1 MSLDSQSPELQPLTE
16 INQLTD
22 WLAAAAQPE
31 PKLIGLEH
39 EKLMFP
45 VGSQAP
51 VPYLGA
57 AGIGALMASFGRFG
71 FQEIRER
78 SDLPI
83 IAMARGTETLSLEPG
98 GQFELSGRPYP
109 TVTEAQDENR
119 RHALELKTAAKALGL
134 RAVTLGYRPYGTLEQ
149 MPWMP
154 KSRYRIMRETLG
166 ARGTMAHHMMLM
178 TATGQTSLDWKNEA
192 DCTRKMTVSARVSPV
207 LVALFAN
214 SPIVN
219 GQVSGFLS
227 FRSHVWDDVDRAR
240 CGYFPAMLDGTFS
253 YRAYVDWAVE
263 APLLFLRRQGEYL
276 TPSMTFRQ
284 LMRDGFLGQPATI
297 GDWVDHASTL
307 FPEVRLKRVLE
318 IRAADGNSVEM
329 TGALGALMRG
339 LLYSEEALDA
349 CLSLLP
355 SRPFADHL
363 AWHQQTQKVALKA
376 ELAGVSTLTLAREV
390 VAIAQ
395 ASLLRMG
402 DGDERLLA
410 PLQEIVERGS
420 PNAQN
425 VLEAFS
431 RGGDWLSAFE
441 I

>member
-1 MSLDSQSPELQPLTE
+1 MSLDSQSPELQPLTQL
-16 INQLTD
+16 NQLTD
-22 WLAAAAQPE
+22 WLAAAAQPV
-31 PKLIGLEH
+31 PRLIGLEH

-51 VPYLGA
+51 VPYLGSS
-57 AGIGALMASFGRFG
+57 GIGALMASFGRFG

-98 GQFELSGRPYP
+98 GQFELSGKPYP
-109 TVTEAQDENR
+109 TVAEAQNENR

-134 RAVTLGYRPYGTLEQ
+134 RAVTLGYRPYGTLAQ

-154 KSRYRIMRETLG
+154 KSRYRVMRETLG
-166 ARGTMAHHMMLM
+166 ARGSMAHHMMLM
-178 TATGQTSLDWKNEA
+178 TATGQTSLDWKDEA
-192 DCTRKMTVSARVSPV
+192 DCARKMTVSARVSPV

-219 GQVSGFLS
+219 GQDSGFLS

-253 YRAYVDWAVE
+253 YQSYVDWAVE

-276 TPSMTFRQ
+276 TPAMTFGQ
-284 LMRDGFLGQPATI
+284 LMRDGFMGRPATI

-329 TGALGALMRG
+329 TGALAALMRG

-349 CLSLLP
+349 CLRLLP
-355 SRPFADHL
+355 NRPYAEHL
-363 AWHQQTQKVALKA
+363 GWHRETQKRALKA
-376 ELAGVSTLTLAREV
+376 EVAGVSNLTLAREV
-390 VAIAQ
+390 LAIAQ
-395 ASLLRMG
+395 ASLVRMG
-402 DGDERLLA
+402 DGDEGLLA
-410 PLQEIVERGS
+410 PLHEIVERGS
-420 PNAQN
+420 PNAQQ
-425 VLEAFS
+425 VLDAFA
-431 RGGDWLSAFE
+431 RGGDWLSSFE